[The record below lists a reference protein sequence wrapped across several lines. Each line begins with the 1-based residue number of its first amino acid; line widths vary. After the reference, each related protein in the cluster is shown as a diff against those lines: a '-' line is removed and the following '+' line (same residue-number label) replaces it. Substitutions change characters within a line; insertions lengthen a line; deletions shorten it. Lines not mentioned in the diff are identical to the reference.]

1 MRMKSTKSLWV
12 NSNLFVKNIYK
23 HIWTLSI
30 YFIEQLTLVYSC
42 TIDWID
48 KDLILSFI
56 MYYFISLY
64 LLYIHPSPPPIL
76 GFFQASIHAQWNG
89 TLHMLPSF
97 NEKILK
103 LWLLS
108 NIKSFEK
115 VLFEYFMQT
124 EELFIIANIIQNV
137 LYSTQHEDNN
147 TNLLKMTS
155 NV

>member
-1 MRMKSTKSLWV
+1 MNSSYDKSPAITV
-12 NSNLFVKNIYK
+12 NSIFERCQ
-23 HIWTLSI
+23 I
-30 YFIEQLTLVYSC
+30 YFIGQLTLVYSC

-76 GFFQASIHAQWNG
+76 DF
-89 TLHMLPSF
+89 
-97 NEKILK
+97 LK
-103 LWLLS
+103 LQYMHNRMVRYTSFIVSIKIMKSWHLPNMIKFWICRLDLS
-108 NIKSFEK
+108 LE
-115 VLFEYFMQT
+115 T
-124 EELFIIANIIQNV
+124 EEIFITANIIQNT
-137 LYSTQHEDNN
+137 LDSTQHEDNN